1 MAFSFEIDYEEN
13 IPVLCLQGSLM
24 EREEAK
30 ELLDE
35 TNTFIAEGSARII
48 LDLKAL
54 DYLNSSGLNVLINI
68 FTRVRN
74 AGGEL
79 IMCNINDKLLR
90 LLVITKLDAVIQQS
104 STREEAYTLLTT
116 TQPDQPKNE
125 A

>member
-1 MAFSFEIDYEEN
+1 MAFSFDTDYLEN
-13 IPVLCLQGSLM
+13 IPVMCLQGSLM

-35 TNTFIAEGSARII
+35 TNEFISDGDSKII
-48 LDLKAL
+48 LDLKEL
-54 DYLNSSGLNVLINI
+54 DYLNSSGLNILINI

-79 IMCNINDKLLR
+79 IMCNINEKLLR

-104 STREEAYTLLTT
+104 STREEAYKLLTT
-116 TQPDQPKNE
+116 NQSDQLKDE

>member
-13 IPVLCLQGSLM
+13 IPVICLQGSLM

-35 TNTFIAEGSARII
+35 TNTFIAEGSSQII

-104 STREEAYTLLTT
+104 STREEAYTLLSTN
-116 TQPDQPKNE
+116 QPDQPKNE